1 MFFEYNISIMATNE
15 LIQSFVTLKEMLVDR
30 GINIDRLNSI
40 SDKELDMMSKVHKIF
55 SLDVSDKLKIV
66 YHINTK
72 FKINE
77 LKKFMNEDEHII
89 IVFKEK
95 INNLNIKNMRE
106 QNNIQI
112 EIFMMKELQYNISKH
127 VLVPKHEIVKNTDE
141 IDNLLNT
148 YKLRKNQLPI
158 ILHTDP
164 MARYLNIKV
173 GEIVKI
179 IRSSP
184 SAGEAIVYR
193 YCV

>member
-1 MFFEYNISIMATNE
+1 MATNE

-30 GINIDRLNSI
+30 GIDIERLNAI
-40 SDKELDMMSKVHKIF
+40 ANKELDTMSKVHKIF
-55 SLDVSDKLKIV
+55 SLDVSDKLKII
-66 YHINTK
+66 YHINNK

-89 IVFKEK
+89 VVFKEK

-127 VLVPKHEIVKNTDE
+127 VLVPKHEIVKDMDE

-173 GEIVKI
+173 GDIVKI

-184 SAGEAIVYR
+184 SAGEAILYR

>member
-40 SDKELDMMSKVHKIF
+40 SDKELDTMSKVHKIF

-77 LKKFMNEDEHII
+77 LKKFMNDDEHII

-106 QNNIQI
+106 QSNIQI
-112 EIFMMKELQYNISKH
+112 EIFMMKALQYNISKH
-127 VLVPKHEIVKNTDE
+127 VLVPKHEIVKDTEE